1 MLVSLIPFVPWNMSL
16 FIIPALCS
24 SRNIYSHLLRILADY
39 SAGFY
44 SGATKVCDF
53 LDRSPGVAHILV
65 SCHNQVNSCMRFG
78 KTVLEIVLGGVAA
91 AVFFLPVESNASGIL
106 YQFDTPF
113 PADASPAGSSP
124 WINASF
130 QDVSGGVLLTVNNL
144 GLTSSE
150 FLQGNGSGANGGI
163 FFNLNPNDNPTSLT
177 FSLVSQSANF
187 GTYINTGENAFK
199 ADGDGKYD
207 IVFDFTTHSFA
218 GGASFS
224 YLISGIAGLTASDF
238 AYLSAPAGGSGPFYA
253 AAHIMGLPP
262 DASNSTWIEPG
273 NGPASLLPVPEPS
286 SFALI
291 AGSFGLWGLTCR
303 WHKRRI

>member
-1 MLVSLIPFVPWNMSL
+1 MKFSKI
-16 FIIPALCS
+16 
-24 SRNIYSHLLRILADY
+24 LLGVVVAGVTV
-39 SAGFY
+39 AGFLLP
-44 SGATKVCDF
+44 TK
-53 LDRSPGVAHILV
+53 
-65 SCHNQVNSCMRFG
+65 
-78 KTVLEIVLGGVAA
+78 T
-91 AVFFLPVESNASGIL
+91 NASGIL

-113 PADASPAGSSP
+113 PADASPDGSSP
-124 WINASF
+124 WLDASL
-130 QDVSGGVLLTVNNL
+130 QDVPGGVLLTVNNR

-163 FFNLNPNDNPTSLT
+163 FFNLNPNDDPTSLA

-224 YLISGIAGLTASDF
+224 YLISGIAGLSASDF

-262 DASNSTWIEPG
+262 DASNS
-273 NGPASLLPVPEPS
+273 
-286 SFALI
+286 
-291 AGSFGLWGLTCR
+291 
-303 WHKRRI
+303 

>member
-1 MLVSLIPFVPWNMSL
+1 VENLDINDNEVEVASCMKFRKVVL
-16 FIIPALCS
+16 
-24 SRNIYSHLLRILADY
+24 NIVAAGMTA
-39 SAGFY
+39 AGFLLP
-44 SGATKVCDF
+44 TK
-53 LDRSPGVAHILV
+53 A
-65 SCHNQVNSCMRFG
+65 
-78 KTVLEIVLGGVAA
+78 
-91 AVFFLPVESNASGIL
+91 NASGIL

-113 PADASPAGSSP
+113 PSDASPAGSSP
-124 WINASF
+124 WIDASF
-130 QDVSGGVLLTVNNL
+130 QDVGGGVLLTVNNV

-207 IVFDFTTHSFA
+207 IVFDFSTHSFA

-253 AAHIMGLPP
+253 AAHVMGLPP
-262 DASNSTWIEPG
+262 NASNSTWIEPG
-273 NGPASLLPVPEPS
+273 SGALQLNPVPEPS

-291 AGSFGLWGLTCR
+291 AGSFGVWAVARR
-303 WHKRRI
+303 WHKRKN